1 MMLKLLSIAA
11 GLGAWIGLH
20 ITWWISLLI
29 AVAFYHIFKP
39 EEGSPVLLQTIDLTT
54 GAVKTRPND
63 AAAQKYLSSLND

>member
-11 GLGAWIGLH
+11 GLGAWIWLGT
-20 ITWWISLLI
+20 TWWIALMVT
-29 AVAFYHIFKP
+29 VATYYIFKP